1 MAKTLTITVEDSENS
16 ENNQELTIVY
26 DGETPTP
33 AQWVEILQFED
44 DHVGGRP
51 KDR

>member
-16 ENNQELTIVY
+16 ENNAVYELVY
-26 DGETPTP
+26 DADTPDEGE
-33 AQWVEILQFED
+33 WNDILKFED